1 MNKREFLG
9 AAALAGAGP
18 VFGQTGAGGA
28 GGSDGAHSASAGNS
42 PALLTVTGAIRR
54 PNRGVFDPALD
65 QMMHKQ
71 KISFERGFAL
81 DFAAL
86 LTLPA
91 VTIQPTLEYDN
102 KKHLL
107 RGPLLLDVLALAG
120 ARPPDSARLVL
131 REVDGYAVM
140 LDVGQARRQ
149 RYMVATHLD
158 GKPMPLGGLGP
169 LWAVVDADRIAELSS
184 RPLAERFGQCPWA
197 LYHIEVPG

>member
-18 VFGQTGAGGA
+18 AFGQAG
-28 GGSDGAHSASAGNS
+28 ASAGNG
-42 PALLTVTGAIRR
+42 PALLTVTGAIGR
-54 PNRGVFDPALD
+54 PNRARFDPALD

-81 DFAAL
+81 DFTAL
-86 LTLPA
+86 ARLPA
-91 VTIQPTLEYDN
+91 FTIQPTLEYDARR
-102 KKHLL
+102 HVL

-120 ARPPDSARLVL
+120 ARPPDSAQLVL
-131 REVDGYAVM
+131 RAVDGFAVM
-140 LDVGQARRQ
+140 LGVGQARRQ

-169 LWAVVDADRIAELSS
+169 LWALVDADRIAELSS
-184 RPLAERFGQCPWA
+184 RALAERFGQCPWA